1 MNLPA
6 DVAAVEALA
15 RELGR
20 TPTRDELKTRLR
32 WGSTRANRALR
43 AYRADLPDS
52 PAEAAPAGVSIETRG
67 DGDTL
72 EVTGKGRIRTLA
84 ELLAAAEVDLDV
96 WRVERW
102 KANSWEAFA
111 RGPSGELVTET
122 LHQVTAH
129 LR

>member
-1 MNLPA
+1 
-6 DVAAVEALA
+6 D
-15 RELGR
+15 
-20 TPTRDELKTRLR
+20 
-32 WGSTRANRALR
+32 
-43 AYRADLPDS
+43 
-52 PAEAAPAGVSIETRG
+52 AAPAGVSIETRG

-72 EVTGKGRIRTLA
+72 EVTGKGRIRTLS

-111 RGPSGELVTET
+111 RASSGELVTET

-129 LR
+129 LRPTAATEEGRLKAVQAVVLEALRSAPPRPVSGP